1 MDYIL
6 LTIQFESKVR
16 NKELKNEEKQR
27 DEEKQKDE
35 IEIINKLKYDQIE
48 KKLQLFLDKI
58 TFFSVNVMNL
68 KKN

>member
-16 NKELKNEEKQR
+16 NKELKNEEKQI

-35 IEIINKLKYDQIE
+35 IEILNK
-48 KKLQLFLDKI
+48 
-58 TFFSVNVMNL
+58 
-68 KKN
+68 

>member
-16 NKELKNEEKQR
+16 NKELKNEEKQI

-35 IEIINKLKYDQIE
+35 TEIINK
-48 KKLQLFLDKI
+48 
-58 TFFSVNVMNL
+58 
-68 KKN
+68 